1 MALYAIGDL
10 HLPLAAGKPMDIFSG
25 WDGYV
30 DKLEAH
36 WRRLVKPEDT
46 VVVAGDVSWAMG
58 LEQSLKDF
66 QFIESLPGRKII
78 LKGNHDYWWSTKSKM
93 EQFFAKHGLDS
104 LQILHNNSIAVGQAA
119 VCGSRGWLFEQ
130 GEAHDQKIV
139 AREAARLDASLS
151 SARKGLEKVAFL
163 HYPPVFGEEIT
174 PEIIDVLRKH
184 QVRRCYYGHIH
195 GSGCR
200 YALNGTY
207 LGIEFRLISA
217 DFLGFCLME
226 IPEKPNKS

>member
-1 MALYAIGDL
+1 M
-10 HLPLAAGKPMDIFSG
+10 
-25 WDGYV
+25 
-30 DKLEAH
+30 
-36 WRRLVKPEDT
+36 
-46 VVVAGDVSWAMG
+46 
-58 LEQSLKDF
+58 
-66 QFIESLPGRKII
+66 
-78 LKGNHDYWWSTKSKM
+78 
-93 EQFFAKHGLDS
+93 
-104 LQILHNNSIAVGQAA
+104 
-119 VCGSRGWLFEQ
+119 
-130 GEAHDQKIV
+130 
-139 AREAARLDASLS
+139 
-151 SARKGLEKVAFL
+151 EKVAFL

>member
-1 MALYAIGDL
+1 MWTNWKPIG
-10 HLPLAAGKPMDIFSG
+10 G
-25 WDGYV
+25 
-30 DKLEAH
+30 
-36 WRRLVKPEDT
+36 RLVKPEDT

-151 SARKGLEKVAFL
+151 SAGRAWKKW
-163 HYPPVFGEEIT
+163 PSST
-174 PEIIDVLRKH
+174 TLRCLGRRSPLRSSTCYANT
-184 QVRRCYYGHIH
+184 VRRCYYGHIH

-217 DFLGFCLME
+217 DFFGSA
-226 IPEKPNKS
+226 PWKSQEKPNKS